1 MKWIHILPQQL
12 QNLNNKKK
20 AHKICQVK
28 LYQIHKRQKIYYN
41 QTNKMKNNVKRIGL
55 IRIKFM
61 GTVLNRLSQR
71 KITLL
76 MIKKIRKC
84 FKIYS

>member
-1 MKWIHILPQQL
+1 MSNKYILRNPFI
-12 QNLNNKKK
+12 
-20 AHKICQVK
+20 AG
-28 LYQIHKRQKIYYN
+28 
-41 QTNKMKNNVKRIGL
+41 KMKNNVKRIGL